1 MGICILTPTP
11 EGHLHTSA
19 GEPLLCKEL
28 AHYIVKPGCFYTC
41 CLHLTSKGTGCGVPP
56 NPTCPA
62 EAPQPPACSSSG
74 GASSGLFSLPRGPS
88 LNVPLAQAAWLWEVL
103 DETRVP
109 LHTFPVVPDQLGGT
123 GVSCESGS
131 VWTRHTEH
139 AAENCQQL
147 VTPFVLFSE

>member
-11 EGHLHTSA
+11 AGHLHTSA

-28 AHYIVKPGCFYTC
+28 AHYIVNPVVF
-41 CLHLTSKGTGCGVPP
+41 LHLLSAPDFQGHRLWG
-56 NPTCPA
+56 PA
-62 EAPQPPACSSSG
+62 QPHLPGRGAPAPRLQLLG

-88 LNVPLAQAAWLWEVL
+88 PNVPLAQAAWLWEVL

-131 VWTRHTEH
+131 VWTRCTEH